1 MSALRPFLIRIFWR
15 KTSMMMSTTIGK
27 STGSSLILSISKT
40 INCSSKRFMSRSEFK
55 VISSS
60 PPR

>member
-1 MSALRPFLIRIFWR
+1 
-15 KTSMMMSTTIGK
+15 MMMSTTIGK

-40 INCSSKRFMSRSEFK
+40 INCSSKRFMSKSEFS